1 MQEDQEMFN
10 RNVPLLISYRAHAME
25 IYEAPRVEVKAS
37 NMRTDHWTAER
48 VHLHVDNYQRER
60 EKIALAHFP
69 HQDIQS
75 KMPDK

>member
-1 MQEDQEMFN
+1 MK
-10 RNVPLLISYRAHAME
+10 
-25 IYEAPRVEVKAS
+25 PRVEVKAS

-60 EKIALAHFP
+60 EREKIALAHFP